1 MKFLEQRGLT
11 WSGLVTLLINNFR
24 ESGMRVT
31 LKKAV
36 AQLGRSDVNFDID
49 RYRSWFGR
57 YDTDGCRP
65 AASLFESASV
75 VIVGSLDIP
84 QCKKYRVMQKVEFF
98 SRRNIFCTHAEYRDL
113 TRSFSLM
120 QLATVV
126 IFYRLPAGLQA
137 DALIGEAK
145 RLGLQMY
152 YDIDDPIFDHDAYSE
167 NSNLKSLAASERNY
181 LLAQIPSYKALM
193 GQIGQLIVSTVGM
206 RDLAE
211 RTIAP
216 ETGILV
222 WPNLIDS
229 ATRSAF
235 EQLPSAAEKNEA
247 IVTLGYFSGSR
258 AHDHDLEVIAPVLS
272 SLLQIYP
279 QLQLCFG
286 GYTVLP
292 DCLADFNSRIRV
304 IGFMSYPAYLD
315 NLRNTD
321 INLVPLLM
329 DKFNQCKSGIRY
341 LEASLCGVPTV
352 ASRIGQFT
360 EMIASGET
368 GYLCATTE
376 QWQESLVALIDDAA
390 LRKKIGLSAQ
400 CLVNER
406 YDLLS
411 ADFSHLAGVAS
422 NAS

>member
-1 MKFLEQRGLT
+1 MRFLDQRGLT
-11 WSGLVTLLINNFR
+11 WRGLVTLVINNFR
-24 ESGMRVT
+24 ESGIRVT

-49 RYRSWFGR
+49 RYQGWFGR
-57 YDTDGCRP
+57 YNTDDCRS
-65 AASLFESASV
+65 AASVFDSVSV
-75 VIVGSLDIP
+75 VIVGALDIP

-98 SRRNIFCTHAEYRDL
+98 SRRNISCTHAEYRDL
-113 TRSFSLM
+113 NRSFSLM

-145 RLGLQMY
+145 RLGLKMY
-152 YDIDDPIFDHDAYSE
+152 YDIDDPIFDHDAYNE

-193 GQIGQLIVSTVGM
+193 EQIGQIIVSTVGM

-211 RTIAP
+211 RAVAP
-216 ETGILV
+216 GTEVLV

-235 EQLPSAAEKNEA
+235 EQLPTIAQRDETA
-247 IVTLGYFSGSR
+247 VTLGYFSGSR

-272 SLLQIYP
+272 NLLQSYP

-286 GYTVLP
+286 GYTLLP
-292 DCLADFNSRIRV
+292 SSLVEFSSRIRV

-315 NLRNTD
+315 NLRTTD

-352 ASRIGQFT
+352 ASRVGQFT
-360 EMIASGET
+360 EMITSGET
-368 GYLCATTE
+368 GYLCSTPE
-376 QWQESLVALIDDAA
+376 QWQESLVALIEDPAR
-390 LRKKIGLSAQ
+390 RKAIGSSAQ
-400 CLVNER
+400 DLVNER
-406 YDLLS
+406 HDLLS
-411 ADFSHLAGVAS
+411 VEFSHLAEVAS

>member
-1 MKFLEQRGLT
+1 MRFLEQRGLT

-49 RYRSWFGR
+49 RYQAWFGR
-57 YDTDGCRP
+57 YDTDHCRP
-65 AASLFESASV
+65 AASLFKSASV
-75 VIVGSLDIP
+75 VIVGALDIP

-98 SRRNIFCTHAEYRDL
+98 SRRNISCTHSEYRDL
-113 TRSFSLM
+113 TRAFSLM

-145 RLGLQMY
+145 RLGLKMY

-167 NSNLKSLAASERNY
+167 NRNLKSLAASERNY
-181 LLAQIPSYKALM
+181 LLAQIPSYKVLM
-193 GQIGQLIVSTVGM
+193 GQIDQLIVSTVGM

-211 RTIAP
+211 STIGPGADV
-216 ETGILV
+216 LV
-222 WPNLIDS
+222 WPNLIDG

-235 EQLPSAAEKNEA
+235 EQLPPAAGRDPA
-247 IVTLGYFSGSR
+247 TLTLGYFSGSR
-258 AHDHDLEVIAPVLS
+258 AHDHDLEAIASVLS
-272 SLLQIYP
+272 NLLQLYP

-286 GYTVLP
+286 GYTALP
-292 DCLADFNSRIRV
+292 NCLADFSNRIRV

-352 ASRIGQFT
+352 ASRVGQFT
-360 EMIASGET
+360 EMITSGET
-368 GYLCATTE
+368 GYLCTTTE
-376 QWQESLVALIDDAA
+376 QWQQSLVALIDDAA
-390 LRKKIGLSAQ
+390 LRKKMGSSAQ
-400 CLVNER
+400 YLVNER

-411 ADFSHLAGVAS
+411 ADFAHLAEVAS
-422 NAS
+422 NAG

>member
-1 MKFLEQRGLT
+1 MRFLEQRGLT
-11 WSGLVTLLINNFR
+11 WNGLVRLFINNFR
-24 ESGMRVT
+24 ESGVSVT

-49 RYRSWFGR
+49 RYHSWFGR
-57 YDTDGCRP
+57 YDTDRCRA
-65 AASLFESASV
+65 AASLFKDASV
-75 VIVGSLDIP
+75 VIVGALDIP
-84 QCKKYRVMQKVEFF
+84 QCKKYRVMQKMEFF
-98 SRRNIFCTHAEYRDL
+98 SRKNISCTHAEYRDL

-126 IFYRLPAGLQA
+126 IFYRVPAGLQA

-181 LLAQIPSYKALM
+181 LLAQIPSYKALI

-206 RDLAE
+206 RDLAK

-216 ETGILV
+216 EVEVLV

-235 EQLPSAAEKNEA
+235 EQLPPTAERDEA
-247 IVTLGYFSGSR
+247 TVTLGYFSGSR

-272 SLLQIYP
+272 SLLQNYP

-292 DCLADFNSRIRV
+292 VCLAGFSSRIRV

-315 NLRNTD
+315 NVRTSD
-321 INLVPLLM
+321 INLIPLLM

-376 QWQESLVALIDDAA
+376 QWQESLVALIEDAA
-390 LRKKIGLSAQ
+390 LRNKIGQSAQ

-406 YDLLS
+406 YDLAS
-411 ADFSHLAGVAS
+411 ADFAHLAEVAS